1 MATSL
6 CERMRD
12 AVRNAGARRGLA
24 PNTRKGYGGWVCRFG
39 VWAGTRERALDQ
51 AQARAWLQHLIM
63 EEGVAYGTQK
73 QALNALVFFYREVC
87 GCEEVDL
94 QVRFRKT
101 ERRVPVVLSVN
112 EVLSLIGRLDGA
124 VKLAAQLQYGA
135 GLRLKELVSL
145 RIKDID
151 MERETVTVRGG
162 KGDVDRVTVLPST
175 LKEPLR
181 QQMEAARLLYDEDRA
196 ANRPGVSL
204 GRAALA
210 RKHVNAGTSWTWFWL
225 FPAERESVDP
235 ESGIQRRHH
244 LHGGPYNE
252 AIRRAAGKAGIAKRV
267 TSHALRHSFA
277 THLLE
282 RGVDIRTIQQ
292 LLGHGDVKTTEIYT
306 HVAAGVGGA
315 GVCSPLDFQEL
326 AQ

>member
-1 MATSL
+1 M
-6 CERMRD
+6 
-12 AVRNAGARRGLA
+12 
-24 PNTRKGYGGWVCRFG
+24 
-39 VWAGTRERALDQ
+39 
-51 AQARAWLQHLIM
+51 
-63 EEGVAYGTQK
+63 
-73 QALNALVFFYREVC
+73 
-87 GCEEVDL
+87 
-94 QVRFRKT
+94 
-101 ERRVPVVLSVN
+101 
-112 EVLSLIGRLDGA
+112 
-124 VKLAAQLQYGA
+124 
-135 GLRLKELVSL
+135 
-145 RIKDID
+145 
-151 MERETVTVRGG
+151 
-162 KGDVDRVTVLPST
+162 
-175 LKEPLR
+175 
-181 QQMEAARLLYDEDRA
+181 LYDEDRA
-196 ANRPGVSL
+196 ADRPGVSL